1 MTHLSGVFSARDPA
15 LCARAGPRWV
25 VRERNPTTHRSPLR
39 VAAVVVAFALTNP
52 MQAQAQRADENA
64 IVAASDAFGTSVGLQ
79 TIGLY
84 SPTNARGFNPM
95 QAGNLRI
102 EGLYF
107 DQQTP
112 TYNAALFSGSEMR
125 IGVAAQSY
133 PFPSPTGISNYKL
146 RTPGDHATLSAVLTR
161 GPFDESTTQIDGQYP
176 IIKGTLSA
184 GLSVLNYQNF
194 DYQAAQRSRE
204 YAYALLLRYRP
215 SEQFEIVPFFGYIGG
230 GEHREIPFV
239 YADGV
244 HPAPVD
250 DEMLLPT
257 EDWSSWGWRQTSAG
271 VIARGRIGAPWS
283 VAVGLF
289 RSAEDDPQNFNDL
302 LIGPQLNR
310 TADHAIDV
318 VPPLASHSYSGE
330 LRVAHVVTEGVHQ
343 HGLEFTARARQLERH
358 FGGDSVTDLGSVSID
373 RGAPAGEPPLA
384 FSPTSRDDTH
394 QTGAGISYT
403 ERWQN
408 VGAVS
413 LGLLKTTYS
422 RSISTTNGTS
432 APQRTSPLLP
442 TLSFTVQAQ
451 PGVTFYGSYVR
462 GLEDSVSAP
471 PNAANRGEP
480 PPATSS
486 WQVDGG
492 IRFVKGNYFDLVLG
506 GFDVHKPYFNLDS
519 NDNYR
524 QLGRIENRGLEA
536 SATLRPADGLKI
548 VAGYVHNNPQVD
560 LRVARLGA
568 RRQVPIG
575 PVPST
580 VNVNADYAPTK
591 WRGWGASVQWTWL
604 SSRVETDD
612 DLYEL
617 PPLSTINAG
626 VRYARTCLA
635 HPCSLRFDVA
645 NLTDASG
652 LMISSQYLILSPLRR
667 NYMLAAAIDF

>member
-1 MTHLSGVFSARDPA
+1 MAH
-15 LCARAGPRWV
+15 
-25 VRERNPTTHRSPLR
+25 ERNPTMRSSPLM
-39 VAAVVVAFALTNP
+39 VAAVVMVFALTNS

-102 EGLYF
+102 ETLYF

-133 PFPSPTGISNYKL
+133 PFPSPTGIADYKL

-176 IIKGTLSA
+176 IIKDTLSA
-184 GLSVLNYQNF
+184 GLSVLDYQNF

-204 YAYALLLRYRP
+204 YAYAFLLRYRP
-215 SEQFEIVPFFGYIGG
+215 SEQFEIVPFFGHIGG

-244 HPAPVD
+244 HPAPVYD
-250 DEMLLPT
+250 GMLLPA
-257 EDWSSWGWRQTSAG
+257 EDWSSWGWRQTTAG
-271 VIARGRIGAPWS
+271 VIARGRIDGAWT

-302 LIGPQLNR
+302 LIGPQLSR
-310 TADHAIDV
+310 AADRVMDV

-330 LRVAHVVTEGVHQ
+330 LRVAHLLTEGVHQ
-343 HGLEFTARARQLERH
+343 HELEFTARARQLERH
-358 FGGDSVTDLGSVSID
+358 FGGDSVTDFGSVSID
-373 RGAPAGEPPLA
+373 RDAPASEPPLA

-394 QTGAGISYT
+394 QTSIGISYA

-408 VGAVS
+408 VGAIS

-422 RSISTTNGTS
+422 RSISTTKGIS
-432 APQRTSPLLP
+432 APQRTSPVLP
-442 TLSFTVQAQ
+442 TLSFTVQAH

-471 PNAANRGEP
+471 PSAVNRGEP

-492 IRFVKGNYFDLVLG
+492 VRFVMSNYFDLVFG
-506 GFDVHKPYFNLDS
+506 GFDVHKPYFNLDPS
-519 NDNYR
+519 DNYR
-524 QLGRIENRGLEA
+524 QLGRIENRGIEA
-536 SATLRPADGLKI
+536 SATLRPADGLKV
-548 VAGYVHNNPQVD
+548 VAGYVHNNPRVD
-560 LRVARLGA
+560 LRVAGLGTT
-568 RRQVPIG
+568 RVVPIG

-617 PPLSTINAG
+617 PPLSTLNAG
-626 VRYARTCLA
+626 VRYARRCLA
-635 HPCSLRFDVA
+635 HSCSLRFDVA

-652 LMISSQYLILSPLRR
+652 LTISPQYVLLSQLRR
-667 NYMLAAAIDF
+667 NYMLTAAIDF

>member
-1 MTHLSGVFSARDPA
+1 MAH
-15 LCARAGPRWV
+15 
-25 VRERNPTTHRSPLR
+25 ERNPRMRSSRLMA
-39 VAAVVVAFALTNP
+39 AAVIVIFALTNS

-84 SPTNARGFNPM
+84 SPTNARGFNPT

-102 EGLYF
+102 EGFYF
-107 DQQTP
+107 DQQTA

-133 PFPSPTGISNYKL
+133 PFPSPTGIADYKL

-176 IIKGTLSA
+176 IIKGALSA
-184 GLSVLNYQNF
+184 GLSVLDYQNF

-204 YAYALLLRYRP
+204 YAYAFLLRYRL

-244 HPAPVD
+244 HPAPVFD
-250 DEMLLPT
+250 GMLLPA
-257 EDWSSWGWRQTSAG
+257 EDWSSWGWRQTTTG
-271 VIARGRIGAPWS
+271 VIARGRIDGAWTI
-283 VAVGLF
+283 AVGLF

-310 TADHAIDV
+310 TADHVLDV

-330 LRVAHVVTEGVHQ
+330 LRATHLVTEGAHQ
-343 HGLEFTARARQLERH
+343 HELEFTARARQLERH
-358 FGGDSVTDLGSVSID
+358 FGGDSVTDFGSMSID
-373 RGAPAGEPPLA
+373 RDARASEPPLA

-394 QTGAGISYT
+394 QTGVGISYA

-408 VGAVS
+408 VGAIR
-413 LGLLKTTYS
+413 LGLLKTSYS
-422 RSISTTNGTS
+422 RGISTTNGIS
-432 APQRTSPLLP
+432 APQRTSPVLP
-442 TLSFTVQAQ
+442 TLSFTFQAH
-451 PGVTFYGSYVR
+451 PGVTLYGSYVR

-471 PNAANRGEP
+471 PNAVNRGEP

-492 IRFVKGNYFDLVLG
+492 VRFVMSSYFDLVVG
-506 GFDVHKPYFNLDS
+506 GFDVHKPYFNLDP

-524 QLGRIENRGLEA
+524 QLGRIENRGIEA
-536 SATLRPADGLKI
+536 SATLRPAEGLKV
-548 VAGYVHNNPQVD
+548 VAGYVHNNPQVN
-560 LRVARLGA
+560 LRVAGLGTT
-568 RRQVPIG
+568 RQVPIG

-580 VNVNADYAPTK
+580 VNVNADYAPTR

-604 SSRVETDD
+604 SSRVQTGD

-617 PPLSTINAG
+617 PPLLTLNAG
-626 VRYARTCLA
+626 VRYARRCSA

-652 LMISSQYLILSPLRR
+652 LTISPQYMLLTQLRR
-667 NYMLAAAIDF
+667 NYMLTAAIDF